1 MPGLKYDS
9 GSTLGVLLILGCLS
23 QIRGLAHPAQVKIVT
38 FLRRLMS
45 HAKWPAG
52 LSLLPDLVLP
62 VEDGQVSLAPFLDL
76 LRGNGKQSM
85 KSRFGGM
92 KLVLVIG
99 FV

>member
-1 MPGLKYDS
+1 M
-9 GSTLGVLLILGCLS
+9 
-23 QIRGLAHPAQVKIVT
+23 KIVT

-62 VEDGQVSLAPFLDL
+62 VEDGQVSLAPFLGL